1 MAPELQKGFSIEQSP
16 APETALEKN
25 EVPVAAVEGRSTP
38 QPAPAARKVSLP
50 VAVQQIAPPT
60 NDPMQ
65 KEIEAVLTE
74 NIAEI
79 YKQLPQD
86 RKLIF
91 KQKGEVI
98 AAQITAMIKG
108 GLMQIKKILKLI
120 REWLLIIPGV
130 NKFFLEQEAKI
141 KTDKIQQLYE
151 REHAA
156 AL

>member
-1 MAPELQKGFSIEQSP
+1 MAPELQNSFSPEQTP
-16 APETALEKN
+16 VPEQLLEKK
-25 EVPVAAVEGRSTP
+25 EVPIAAVEGQPVGQPVAAVRRPTIP
-38 QPAPAARKVSLP
+38 TAKPVPAPAA
-50 VAVQQIAPPT
+50 A
-60 NDPMQ
+60 DPMQ

-86 RKLIF
+86 RKTIF
-91 KQKGEVI
+91 KQKGEALAV
-98 AAQITAMIKG
+98 QITAMIKG

>member
-1 MAPELQKGFSIEQSP
+1 MAPELQTGFKIEQAP
-16 APETALEKN
+16 APEHAPEKID
-25 EVPVAAVEGRSTP
+25 AADAVEHRTAEQSGSSGSATITL
-38 QPAPAARKVSLP
+38 PAARP
-50 VAVQQIAPPT
+50 AAPT
-60 NDPMQ
+60 TDPIQ
-65 KEIEAVLTE
+65 KEVETVLTE

-86 RKLIF
+86 RKAAF
-91 KQKGEVI
+91 KQKGEEV
-98 AAQITAMIKG
+98 AMQISAMIKG
-108 GLMQIKKILKLI
+108 GLMQIKKILKMI

-141 KTDKIQQLYE
+141 KTDKIQALYE

>member
-1 MAPELQKGFSIEQSP
+1 MAPELQTGFKIEQSP
-16 APETALEKN
+16 APEHAPEKLD
-25 EVPVAAVEGRSTP
+25 AA
-38 QPAPAARKVSLP
+38 AAARQRAAEQPSPTAATTVPLP
-50 VAVQQIAPPT
+50 TRPVAPPT
-60 NDPMQ
+60 ADPIQ
-65 KEIEAVLTE
+65 KEVETVLTE

-86 RKLIF
+86 RKTAF
-91 KQKGEVI
+91 KQKGEEI
-98 AAQITAMIKG
+98 AMQISAMIKG
-108 GLMQIKKILKLI
+108 GLMQIKKILKMI

-141 KTDKIQQLYE
+141 KTDKIQALYE